1 MSRSKNFQWSRWIW
15 WMYAP
20 VEVLNGLTAG
30 GTFGTRVKQGRSQ
43 NFVLQVLRSQNGHR
57 FRVNLNGFRQPL
69 SWPCSLGAAPS
80 LWGDAVAVAEAADE
94 IGGVA

>member
-1 MSRSKNFQWSRWIW
+1 MGRWIW

-30 GTFGTRVKQGRSQ
+30 GTFGTRLKQGRSQ

-57 FRVNLNGFRQPL
+57 FRVNLNGFRHL
-69 SWPCSLGAAPS
+69 MVMAMLARCGAI
-80 LWGDAVAVAEAADE
+80 AA
-94 IGGVA
+94 G